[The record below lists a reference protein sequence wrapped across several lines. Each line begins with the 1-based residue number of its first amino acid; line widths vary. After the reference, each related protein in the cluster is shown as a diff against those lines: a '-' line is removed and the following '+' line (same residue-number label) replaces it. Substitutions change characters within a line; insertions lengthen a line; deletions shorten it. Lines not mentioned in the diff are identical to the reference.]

1 MEAITTIN
9 FIPAGGQTQL
19 HLILAPT
26 LKTWL
31 RETMTSVDNWGYG
44 LVMCLSP
51 IRGGAGGGGMSECF
65 HKDNL
70 HTMGRLSVVGAS

>member
-1 MEAITTIN
+1 MEAITIIN

-19 HLILAPT
+19 YLILAPT

-31 RETMTSVDNWGYG
+31 WETMTSIKIWGYV
-44 LVMCLSP
+44 LVMCLSFM
-51 IRGGAGGGGMSECF
+51 GGGEEMIECF

-70 HTMGRLSVVGAS
+70 HTMGGLSVVTAS